1 MSAVEVVLATEQP
14 RTLRLERELGDG
26 AEAIVYEAEPDL
38 AVKLFHSP
46 SVEVA
51 RRLESMMAL
60 ARADDLHR
68 RAAKARLAAEAE
80 AADAAAEGWF
90 KRTIARRRSG

>member
-38 AVKLFHSP
+38 AVSCSTARP
-46 SVEVA
+46 S
-51 RRLESMMAL
+51 RSRGGS
-60 ARADDLHR
+60 RA
-68 RAAKARLAAEAE
+68 
-80 AADAAAEGWF
+80 
-90 KRTIARRRSG
+90 

>member
-1 MSAVEVVLATEQP
+1 M
-14 RTLRLERELGDG
+14 RTIDH
-26 AEAIVYEAEPDL
+26 AA
-38 AVKLFHSP
+38 
-46 SVEVA
+46 
-51 RRLESMMAL
+51 AL

-90 KRTIARRRSG
+90 KRTIVRRRSG

>member
-1 MSAVEVVLATEQP
+1 M
-14 RTLRLERELGDG
+14 RTIDH
-26 AEAIVYEAEPDL
+26 AA
-38 AVKLFHSP
+38 
-46 SVEVA
+46 
-51 RRLESMMAL
+51 AL

-68 RAAKARLAAEAE
+68 RAAKARLAAE